1 MQCPPGARAACGHAC
16 WAGGSRPPQS
26 RPEACAPSAS
36 LPAPP
41 SRPPRF
47 LSPPPPPPT
56 PRKEP
61 QHCEHTQQV
70 THIPPGLKATF
81 PVVLT
86 GRQPEARATSPG
98 SHAVGMH
105 LPHHGR
111 DDPRPSRQLAESR
124 LAARARLSVFR

>member
-1 MQCPPGARAACGHAC
+1 MSARGTCCVWTRVLGGGLAAAAEQ
-16 WAGGSRPPQS
+16 AGGLCSLCLPP
-26 RPEACAPSAS
+26 R
-36 LPAPP
+36 PP
-41 SRPPRF
+41 SR
-47 LSPPPPPPT
+47 PPPPT

-98 SHAVGMH
+98 SHAVGTH

>member
-1 MQCPPGARAACGHAC
+1 MSARGTCCVRTRVLGGGLAAAAEQ
-16 WAGGSRPPQS
+16 AGGLCSLCLPP
-26 RPEACAPSAS
+26 R
-36 LPAPP
+36 PP
-41 SRPPRF
+41 SRPPHF

-56 PRKEP
+56 PKKEP

-98 SHAVGMH
+98 SHAVGTH